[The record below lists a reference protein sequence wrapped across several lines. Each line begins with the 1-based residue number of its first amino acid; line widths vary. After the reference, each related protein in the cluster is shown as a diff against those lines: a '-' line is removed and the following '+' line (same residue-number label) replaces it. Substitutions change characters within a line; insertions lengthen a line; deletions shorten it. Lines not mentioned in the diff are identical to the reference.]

1 LLRVK
6 VSSKGQVVIPKKIRE
21 KLGITKGSVL
31 NVKLDGKK
39 IILETVQQPPQEIF
53 IKAGKEI
60 TDKLLRE
67 AKTTSDKSY
76 KLLAA
81 LGVIDDSS

>member
-1 LLRVK
+1 LRVK
-6 VSSKGQVVIPKKIRE
+6 VSSKGQDVIPKKIRE

-31 NVKLDGKK
+31 NVKLDGKN
-39 IILETVQQPPQEIF
+39 ILETVQQPPQEIF

-67 AKTTSDKSY
+67 AKTTIDKSY

>member
-1 LLRVK
+1 MLRVK

-21 KLGITKGSVL
+21 KLGITKGTVL

-39 IILETVQQPPQEIF
+39 IILEAVQQPPQEIF

>member
-1 LLRVK
+1 MRVK

>member
-1 LLRVK
+1 MLRVK

>member
-1 LLRVK
+1 LRVK

>member
-21 KLGITKGSVL
+21 KLGITKGSFL